1 MASFN
6 SWHGEKLHGHKYLL
20 TEILKGKMGFDGV
33 IVGDWNGHGQLPE
46 GSNEDAAQ
54 AVAAGLDIIM
64 VPRTGMQSMK
74 T

>member
-1 MASFN
+1 MVRS
-6 SWHGEKLHGHKYLL
+6 STVWYLL

-64 VPRTGMQSMK
+64 VPEDWHAVYEA
-74 T
+74 